1 MVWCL
6 VQGVRYAMRPL
17 NFRVIIFLFSIVSV
31 CVDASEVQYKI
42 GDEKFSIPSSY
53 VANLS
58 PWGWLKSISGL
69 DEGVSSVLVEFPESK
84 MKSNISGY
92 IEGDSGIENTVSVEV
107 TYYDELARKRFL
119 DTSVFSDIW
128 SAKKSNSNREV
139 LYDDVSKLY
148 FVFEKSGYRG
158 LFTVFSVEPIGNL
171 PVDREDFYVASCSSS
186 SVSEIKHAGCN
197 RRLLF
202 RPNIMI
208 NIGFSFSNL
217 RYIKE
222 IEAYILNNLN
232 VWQSS

>member
-1 MVWCL
+1 
-6 VQGVRYAMRPL
+6 MRPL
-17 NFRVIIFLFSIVSV
+17 NFRVIIFLLSLVSV

-42 GDEKFSIPSSY
+42 GEEKFSIPSSY
-53 VANLS
+53 VVNLS

-69 DEGVSSVLVEFPESK
+69 DEDVSSVLVEFPESE
-84 MKSNISGY
+84 MKLKVSDY
-92 IEGDSGIENTVSVEV
+92 IEGNSGIENTVSVEV

-128 SAKKSNSNREV
+128 NATKLNSDREV
-139 LYDDVSKLY
+139 LHDDVSQLY
-148 FVFEKSGYRG
+148 FVFEKNGYRG
-158 LFTVFSVEPIGNL
+158 LFDVFSVRPIGDL

-217 RYIKE
+217 RYIKD
-222 IEAYILNNLN
+222 IEVYVLNNLN
-232 VWQSS
+232 AWQSS